1 MFDEPI
7 FFTPPFQKGFPLRLF
22 KGGGGKGKGGL
33 LGGVVGGL
41 IGGPLGAVLGAGMG
55 SSAGAQSDA
64 AKAAEKSA
72 SQAQANAEKQA
83 KAADEATNRANTKR
97 ADTGAALDSAT
108 QAGKAGASGTMLTGP
123 QGIDPTA
130 LNLSKNTLLG
140 S

>member
-1 MFDEPI
+1 MI
-7 FFTPPFQKGFPLRLF
+7 M
-22 KGGGGKGKGGL
+22 
-33 LGGVVGGL
+33 
-41 IGGPLGAVLGAGMG
+41 AVAAV
-55 SSAGAQSDA
+55 AGAAVAYNNGQEQK
-64 AKAAEKSA
+64 KAAEKA
-72 SQAQANAEKQA
+72 SQQAEANAQKQE

-123 QGIDPTA
+123 QGIDPAA